1 MVLDWLTKIRPG
13 AGRTFVASP
22 AQLPMSEFAVPAVP
36 AAPAIADSSSTRVSA
51 AAAAAAVA
59 FTAPAVGMAAAPSV
73 DLLTRAYGLMHMAA
87 AMAGL
92 FEEQKAVAARY
103 VHATAR
109 GHEAVQLAAAFLL
122 TETDYAA
129 PYYRDDAL
137 LLGLGLRPYELMLQL
152 LAKAED
158 PFSGGRTYYAHPSLR
173 RAGVPVIPHQSSAT
187 GMQAIP
193 ATGAAHALAY
203 FESQGLSVPRNQE
216 VENADGPLPLV
227 LCSIG
232 DGAMTEGEVA
242 EALQMA
248 VLHQLPIVYL
258 VQDNDWGI
266 SATGREMRAMNAY
279 EFAAGF
285 PGLRRMQVDGADFGS
300 SHTGLAEAFAH
311 VRARRGPVLVHAK
324 CPLLGHH
331 TSGVRREWYRD
342 DLAAHQ
348 TQDPLPRLHQQLLA
362 LGVPEAALAAA
373 AAAAQALVRADWA
386 AAQTAPDPDP
396 ATFGDHEFAPPAV
409 TVEAG
414 ERAPA
419 GAPKALMVDA
429 ALHAVDDILREFP
442 EALFYGQDVG
452 GELGGVFR
460 EAALLAKKYGA
471 TRVFNTPIQEAY
483 IVGSTAGMAAVGAR
497 PIVEIQFADY
507 IWPALNQLVEEL
519 SKSCYLTMG
528 KFPVPALIRVPVG
541 AYGGGGPYH
550 SGSIESTLLTIRG
563 IKVVYPSNAAD
574 MKGLMRAAFLD
585 PNPVI
590 MLEHK
595 GLYWS
600 KVPGTEDAK
609 TVEPAAGYV
618 IPLGQAAMAQAADPA
633 KLRQGD
639 TALVVTYGMGV
650 HWAKAASRDHAGQIE
665 ILDLR
670 TLNPLD
676 FDAVTAAT
684 RRHGKVL
691 VLTEEPLMNSFA
703 ESLAGRIQR
712 HCFTAL
718 DAPVF
723 TLGAA
728 NLPAIALN
736 VELEKQMLPS
746 AAKVSVALAE
756 LLAY

>member
-1 MVLDWLTKIRPG
+1 
-13 AGRTFVASP
+13 
-22 AQLPMSEFAVPAVP
+22 MSESILP
-36 AAPAIADSSSTRVSA
+36 AASVVADVSSARVSA
-51 AAAAAAVA
+51 AAAAAAAAFATPATPALDVA
-59 FTAPAVGMAAAPSV
+59 
-73 DLLTRAYGLMHMAA
+73 LLRRAYGLMQTAA
-87 AMAGL
+87 AMTDL
-92 FEEQKAVAARY
+92 YEDQKAIASRY

-109 GHEAVQLAAAFLL
+109 GHEAIQLAAAFLL
-122 TETDYAA
+122 EETDFAA

-137 LLGLGLRPYELMLQL
+137 LLGLGLRPFELMLQL
-152 LAKAED
+152 LAKRDD
-158 PFSGGRTYYAHPSLR
+158 PFSGGRTYYGHPSLR
-173 RAGVPVIPHQSSAT
+173 RKGFPVIPHQSSAT
-187 GMQAIP
+187 GMQVIP
-193 ATGAAHALAY
+193 ATGMAQAVKYLEGYKGAGVGGY
-203 FESQGLSVPRNQE
+203 EG
-216 VENADGPLPLV
+216 DGGAIATGNTPSHPLTPAPSYPVV

-248 VLHQLPIVYL
+248 ILHQLPIIYL

-266 SATGREMRAMNAY
+266 SATGKEMRAMDAY
-279 EFAAGF
+279 EYAAGF
-285 PGLRRMQVDGADFGS
+285 PGLHRLRVDGADFVS
-300 SHTGLAEAFAH
+300 SFTGMSEAVAH
-311 VRARRGPVLVHAK
+311 VRARKGPVLVHAK
-324 CPLLGHH
+324 CPLLAHH
-331 TSGVRREWYRD
+331 TSGVRREWYRGEN
-342 DLAAHQ
+342 LAEHAQ
-348 TQDPLPRLHQQLLA
+348 DDPLPRLHRRLRG
-362 LGVPEAALAAA
+362 LGLSEEELETMRNDARATVQADWTEALA
-373 AAAAQALVRADWA
+373 
-386 AAQTAPDPDP
+386 APDPDP
-396 ATFGDHEFAPPAV
+396 STFADHEFAPPAV
-409 TVEAG
+409 LAEAG
-414 ERAPA
+414 ERSPI
-419 GAPKALMVDA
+419 GADKTLMVDA

-460 EAALLAKKYGA
+460 EAALLAKKYGDR
-471 TRVFNTPIQEAY
+471 RVFNTPIQEAY
-483 IVGSTAGMAAVGAR
+483 IVGSTAGMAAVGAK

-528 KFPVPALIRVPVG
+528 KFPIQALIRVPIG

-585 PNPVI
+585 PNPVV

-600 KVPGTEDAK
+600 KVPGTEEAK
-609 TVEPAAGYV
+609 TIEPEAGYV
-618 IPLGQAAMAQAADPA
+618 IPLGKAAVAQQADAEQ
-633 KLRQGD
+633 LQRGN
-639 TALVVTYGMGV
+639 TCLVVSYGMGV
-650 HWAKAASRDHAGQIE
+650 HWARTASRDYPGQVE

-676 FDAVTAAT
+676 FEAVEAAT

-712 HCFTAL
+712 QCFEVL

-736 VELEKQMLPS
+736 VELERQMLPS
-746 AAKVSVALAE
+746 AAKVGAALAE